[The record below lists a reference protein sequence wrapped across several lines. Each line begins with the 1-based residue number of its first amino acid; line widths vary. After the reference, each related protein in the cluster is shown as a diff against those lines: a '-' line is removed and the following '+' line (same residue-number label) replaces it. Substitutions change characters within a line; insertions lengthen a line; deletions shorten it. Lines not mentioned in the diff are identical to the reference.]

1 MYQTYIT
8 FPINTNKKI
17 ISLNDVSLHP
27 KELFDVYHFRGDNAL
42 HSLKGGSNLKFL
54 IKGHISKMKKPLI
67 KKVIETILKKYSDYT
82 IAWLDVQECS
92 IVLWDSENFKYLIEL
107 FDSINKSDQLL
118 FVDNNLGYSK
128 YKNKINY
135 KQTTGMLGFNNRQD
149 FEIKLRKFEKKFICL
164 NRQPKPHRR
173 DIIKFMS
180 EHYKDTSYLSF
191 APRYPND
198 VDRIVLDEV
207 EGISHGTLKH
217 AFTHINQKTSFC
229 NIVTETMI
237 DSGPIHITEK
247 TDKCFSAGQPFI
259 LVSGPHYLKKLKELG
274 FKTFDKWWDESY
286 DSEVHYAKRLEKI
299 KEVITYIGNL
309 SLLECEKLYEEM
321 IPTLIHNQN
330 HVKTLD
336 NTYNYWLWPQ
346 EKLYLDGKKNLI

>member
-1 MYQTYIT
+1 MLHYIT
-8 FPINTNKKI
+8 FPINRDKKI
-17 ISLNDVSLHP
+17 ISINGISLNP
-27 KELFDVYHFRGDNAL
+27 KEIFDVYHFRGDNAL
-42 HSLKGGSNLKFL
+42 HSLKGGSNLEFL

-67 KKVIETILKKYSDYT
+67 EKVITTILKTYSDYT
-82 IAWLDVQECS
+82 IAWLDVQECA

-107 FDSINKSDQLL
+107 FDNMNKSDQLL

-135 KQTTGMLGFNNRQD
+135 KQTTGMLGFNNIKD
-149 FEIKLRKFEKKFICL
+149 FEIKSRKFQKKFICL

-180 EHYKDTSYLSF
+180 EHYRDTSYLSF
-191 APRYPND
+191 APKYPND
-198 VDRIVLDEV
+198 VDRIVLDDV

-217 AFTHINQKTSFC
+217 AFTHTNQKTSFC

-274 FKTFDKWWDESY
+274 FKTFDSWWDESY

-299 KEVITYIGNL
+299 KEVINFIGNL
-309 SLLECEKLYEEM
+309 SLTECEKLYEEM
-321 IPTLIHNQN
+321 IPTLIYNQN

-346 EKLYLDGKKNLI
+346 EKLYLDDKKSVI

>member
-1 MYQTYIT
+1 M
-8 FPINTNKKI
+8 
-17 ISLNDVSLHP
+17 
-27 KELFDVYHFRGDNAL
+27 YHFREDNAL
-42 HSLKGGSNLKFL
+42 HTLKGGSNLEFL
-54 IKGHISKMKKPLI
+54 IKGHISKMQKPLV
-67 KKVIETILKKYSDYT
+67 KKVIETILETYSDYT

-92 IVLWDSENFKYLIEL
+92 IKLWDSENFKYLIEL
-107 FDSINKSDQLL
+107 FDNMNKSDQLL

-149 FEIKLRKFEKKFICL
+149 LEIKLRKFEKKFICL

-173 DIIKFMS
+173 DIIKFMTKY
-180 EHYKDTSYLSF
+180 YKDTSYLSF

-198 VDRIVLDEV
+198 EDRIILDAV
-207 EGISHGTLKH
+207 ENVSHGSLKH
-217 AFTHINQKTSFC
+217 AFTHPKQETSFC
-229 NIVTETMI
+229 KIVTETMI

-274 FKTFDKWWDESY
+274 FKTFDNWWDESY

-299 KEVITYIGNL
+299 KKVINYIGNL
-309 SLLECEKLYEEM
+309 SLIKCEKLYEEM

-336 NTYNYWLWPQ
+336 NTYNYWSWPE
-346 EKLYLDGKKNLI
+346 EKLYVDDKKNVI